1 MKAKSNIPHE
11 NDRHRFSSAYKNLRL
26 LVELLPCG
34 GWFAAVYDLEAEGWL
49 WTEYV
54 SDSEGKRLISHA
66 QGINADEIL
75 WYEYQPLPTPEN

>member
-1 MKAKSNIPHE
+1 MRMIAPIQQCLQESEAVSRI
-11 NDRHRFSSAYKNLRL
+11 AALR
-26 LVELLPCG
+26 

-54 SDSEGKRLISHA
+54 FDAEGKRLISHA

-75 WYEYQPLPTPEN
+75 CYEYQPLPTPEN